1 MISFVYS
8 KMVFQVSTVA
18 VIGAGVSGLTAAK
31 HLKST
36 GAQVVL
42 YERSS
47 RVGGNWYVQILIF
60 NLLLTF

>member
-1 MISFVYS
+1 VLLLSVSFNN
-8 KMVFQVSTVA
+8 MVFQASRVA

-42 YERSS
+42 YERTGN
-47 RVGGNWYVQILIF
+47 VGGNWSVNYWPAIC
-60 NLLLTF
+60 